1 MPSNKILLFIRTTL
15 YLDFTIYSYIF
26 ILLYTWLE
34 FSENN
39 INNFI
44 IFPFASKLTGMHSFH
59 CLLIYEYVSVHTWC
73 VHMRVST
80 GGQGGW

>member
-1 MPSNKILLFIRTTL
+1 MPSNKIVLLIRTTL

-26 ILLYTWLE
+26 IVLYTWLE

-44 IFPFASKLTGMHSFH
+44 IFPFASKLTDMHSFH
-59 CLLIYEYVSVHTWC
+59 CLLIYEYVSVHMWC
-73 VHMRVST
+73 VHVRVST
-80 GGQGGW
+80 EGQGGW